1 MTPPQPRS
9 SAILLRFADLESYAR
24 AGGIRTTPL
33 VSPSL
38 GTGLGTGNFLT
49 GITEL
54 APGAQVPFHRHN
66 CQESVV
72 LLEGEAALDIDGR
85 EHRLLPLDSTLIP
98 PNLVHRFRNL
108 STTRAMRIL
117 WIYGSADATRTLE
130 ATGETH
136 AVSAEH
142 VSDP

>member
-1 MTPPQPRS
+1 MPDMTRPQPDS
-9 SAILLRFADLESYAR
+9 SAILLRFASLKSYPR
-24 AGGIRTTPL
+24 GGGIRTTPL

-38 GTGLGTGNFLT
+38 GARDFIT

-98 PNLVHRFRNL
+98 PNLPHRFRNL
-108 STTRAMRIL
+108 STTRALRIL

-136 AVSAEH
+136 PVSAEH
-142 VSDP
+142 VSGP

>member
-1 MTPPQPRS
+1 MPNMTPPQPRP
-9 SAILLRFADLESYAR
+9 SAILLRFADLKSYPR

-33 VSPSL
+33 VSPS
-38 GTGLGTGNFLT
+38 LGTGNFLT

-66 CQESVV
+66 CPESVV

-98 PNLVHRFRNL
+98 PNLAHRFRNL
-108 STTRAMRIL
+108 STTHAMRIL

-136 AVSAEH
+136 PVSAEH